1 MAGIDISDK
10 NAWDDSFLQDS
21 WNAAVAEYE
30 KYHSIAKSGKRL
42 EDVLTK
48 EELRELQADYGGLIA
63 DAEDEG
69 EIIEAN
75 GNSDQMDTED
85 SVQETEDVELDIR
98 AELQPQETAASE
110 AQNQSQS
117 ANAGSAA
124 PPDSTFAAMPQA
136 LLGTVQDQ
144 GLKNIIMSWYYA
156 GYYTGLHAGQQ
167 LPKDAAPQQ

>member
-48 EELRELQADYGGLIA
+48 EELRELQADYGDLLR

-69 EIIEAN
+69 EIVEAD

-85 SVQETEDVELDIR
+85 SMQESEDVERNIQ
-98 AELQPQETAASE
+98 AEPQPQETAASE
-110 AQNQSQS
+110 AQNQSQP
-117 ANAGSAA
+117 ADAGTAA

-136 LLGTVQDQ
+136 VLATVQDEN
-144 GLKNIIMSWYYA
+144 LKNIMMSWYYA

-167 LPKDAAPQQ
+167 LSKNAPPQQ